1 MASQWRILVG
11 DTLREIYIVERMPN
25 LTSCERALKV
35 DVNDVGENDEV
46 ENISIVLHV
55 DIH

>member
-1 MASQWRILVG
+1 
-11 DTLREIYIVERMPN
+11 MPN

-46 ENISIVLHV
+46 GNISIVLHV